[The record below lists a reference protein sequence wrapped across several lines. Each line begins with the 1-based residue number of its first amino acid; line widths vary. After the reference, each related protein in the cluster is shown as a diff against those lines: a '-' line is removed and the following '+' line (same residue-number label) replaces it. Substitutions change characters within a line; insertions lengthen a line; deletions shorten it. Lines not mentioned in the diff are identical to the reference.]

1 LATRQLDNLVDINKL
16 PIPEAVRAD
25 SENRAV
31 GLGLMGFTDTI
42 EQLGYSYE
50 DEEAFD
56 LADKVFEFISYMAID
71 ESAALAQERGSY
83 KNFAGSEWSKG
94 KVPVDTL
101 TKLEVMRGQAL
112 TVNKESATLS
122 PSLNWDI
129 LRDKVKKGM
138 RNATVLAIAP
148 NANIGLVAGTSP
160 GLDPRFAQMFSRN
173 KISGK
178 YLEVNPNLVEAL
190 KKEGIW
196 EKVSG
201 AILENHGDISE
212 IDAIPERIKKIYKTS
227 FAVSAYAFIE
237 VAARAQKWVDQA
249 ISRNMYLETRDI
261 DEIMNIYKSA
271 WEKGLKTTYYL
282 HMKPRHTAEQS
293 TTRVNK
299 AETIGKKGFAALRT
313 KAVETPVEAVTPTEP
328 VPSPVEMPVM
338 AEAVVAQVDTV
349 AVPQTA
355 KPKFTVHLSDD
366 PADANIC
373 EGCE

>member
-1 LATRQLDNLVDINKL
+1 
-16 PIPEAVRAD
+16 
-25 SENRAV
+25 
-31 GLGLMGFTDTI
+31 
-42 EQLGYSYE
+42 
-50 DEEAFD
+50 
-56 LADKVFEFISYMAID
+56 
-71 ESAALAQERGSY
+71 
-83 KNFAGSEWSKG
+83 
-94 KVPVDTL
+94 
-101 TKLEVMRGQAL
+101 
-112 TVNKESATLS
+112 
-122 PSLNWDI
+122 
-129 LRDKVKKGM
+129 
-138 RNATVLAIAP
+138 
-148 NANIGLVAGTSP
+148 
-160 GLDPRFAQMFSRN
+160 MFSRN

-190 KKEGIW
+190 KKEGLW

-201 AILENHGDISE
+201 TILENHGDISE